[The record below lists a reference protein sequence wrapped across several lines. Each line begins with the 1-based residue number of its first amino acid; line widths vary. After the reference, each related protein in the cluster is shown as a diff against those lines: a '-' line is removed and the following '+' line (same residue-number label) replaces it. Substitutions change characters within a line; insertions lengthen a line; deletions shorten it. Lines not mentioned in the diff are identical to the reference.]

1 MRFQLDIT
9 MTEQDYLA
17 YNCFHSLESRT
28 GKKLLRKSRITFVAV
43 VAVLGVLYVLMT
55 GWTAFTILYIFLLT
69 LFSLI
74 YLLLFK
80 KVMQHS
86 IKSQIKKLKK
96 VGKLPFDPATK
107 YEFYED
113 HMVEIC
119 PSTRTERGY
128 DALDRVCIVP
138 DRFILLYTS
147 TVGAYILPIAQ
158 LSQQVDL
165 EAFLGFLSEKCKTM
179 EHY

>member
-28 GKKLLRKSRITFVAV
+28 GKKLLRKSRRVFTAIIVAF
-43 VAVLGVLYVLMT
+43 GVLYTLMS
-55 GWTAFTILYIFLLT
+55 GWSPDTILYLSFLCI
-69 LFSLI
+69 FSLI
-74 YLLLFK
+74 YLVFFK
-80 KVMQHS
+80 KVMQFS
-86 IKSQIKKLKK
+86 VKSQIKMLKK

-113 HMVEIC
+113 HLVEIC

-165 EAFLGFLSEKCKTM
+165 EAFLGFLSKKCKTV